1 MKALIICMQN
11 NPAYIFYKKET
22 HKSASCN
29 INPSH
34 VATVLL
40 PKLQF
45 VVSGIFF
52 MSSDQHT

>member
-1 MKALIICMQN
+1 MHAEQPCI
-11 NPAYIFYKKET
+11 YFFTKKET